1 MAPDRTAMVAGSF
14 LFLHRDWNPGERARG
29 AVPGGADR
37 RRICGGPARLEVD
50 LGDAVDSWDPRIRGS
65 RVAVVCAGADG
76 DAIVLPDV
84 LPRAQPGTIR
94 DEQISP
100 SGTDLVFHSYTA
112 CRGGALDDVCCR
124 RDGGCGA
131 RLAIPAEESPGT
143 WRRADAV
150 SPAMDGHPGRVL
162 LVLAVEAAG
171 VHPAGGASCTAA
183 GGGVSAQA
191 DGGTDES
198 ELSAAGGACFAC
210 GDIDCGTAD
219 CAGKD
224 A

>member
-1 MAPDRTAMVAGSF
+1 
-14 LFLHRDWNPGERARG
+14 
-29 AVPGGADR
+29 
-37 RRICGGPARLEVD
+37 
-50 LGDAVDSWDPRIRGS
+50 
-65 RVAVVCAGADG
+65 
-76 DAIVLPDV
+76 
-84 LPRAQPGTIR
+84 
-94 DEQISP
+94 
-100 SGTDLVFHSYTA
+100 
-112 CRGGALDDVCCR
+112 
-124 RDGGCGA
+124 
-131 RLAIPAEESPGT
+131 AIPAEESAGT

-150 SPAMDGHPGRVL
+150 SPAMDGDPGRVL

-224 A
+224 AEVAADATSGVSGCGNRGGGLFRSAALGGCAGQCRVAVCHVNPGDSWSDVHSEDGCAGN